1 MTKYLQSINNFSR
14 IYELIVVINPT
25 ETLIINNNRNV
36 VRTIK

>member
-1 MTKYLQSINNFSR
+1 MTKYLQSINKFSR